1 MGENHLLCLP
11 LLQGTGGG
19 GGGGYLRI
27 NYDGLVSYDI
37 ELVLLYIGI
46 PSLKH
51 TSVSKLRVSIMWP
64 RLI

>member
-11 LLQGTGGG
+11 PLQG

-27 NYDGLVSYDI
+27 NHDGLVSYDI
-37 ELVLLYIGI
+37 EIVLLYMGI